1 MAKFKPA
8 PDPRGGHI
16 RLHWELIDSNAWRCL
31 SASDQRAYVAL
42 LRGLR
47 STNNGDLSLPL
58 SVARKHGIT
67 SKVTLA
73 KNLRALMAVG
83 LIAKTRSGGAT
94 KGGQRLPSLY
104 RITDLP
110 AFEVP
115 AKSIEASKATNEWK
129 AITTLAMGRHK
140 IKLAEEAAKDAAR
153 EKAAKTETQGQKM
166 TLTGSETV
174 PIGPLT
180 GSETGPWPAA
190 PGQKLTLAKS
200 AESAAKPVTARVSA

>member
-8 PDPRGGHI
+8 PDPRGGHV
-16 RLHWELIDSNAWRCL
+16 RLYWELLDSNAWRCL

-58 SVARKHGIT
+58 SEARKHGIT

-94 KGGQRLPSLY
+94 RGGQRLPSLY
-104 RITDLP
+104 RVTDMP

-115 AKSIEASKATNEWK
+115 AKNIEASKATNEWK
-129 AITTLAMGRHK
+129 AISTLAMGRHK
-140 IKLAEEAAKDAAR
+140 IKLAEQAAKDAAR

-180 GSETGPWPAA
+180 GSETGPWSAV
-190 PGQKLTLAKS
+190 PGQKLTQAKLGK
-200 AESAAKPVTARVSA
+200 SAAKPMTARVSA